1 MLRPARPRRPD
12 RADRYDTKK
21 TTMHHDAPADAIQ
34 TQGVRGAQVLILCAA
49 LEPNLAFWTER
60 LGFRIEAIFPADD
73 PTTAMISGHGLQ
85 LRLQQGPDGAV
96 QTIYLLCDDALLTG
110 AGQTTLTA
118 PSGVVVKLVDA
129 NPPMHTPTTVQK
141 LVLTRATGNDTWG
154 LGRAGLRYRDLLP
167 GRHGGA
173 FIASHI
179 RVLDGG
185 PVPDYVHFHKI
196 RFQTIF
202 CRKGWVRVLYQG
214 QGESFVMH
222 EGDCVLQPP
231 MIRHR
236 VLESSA
242 GAEVVE
248 VSAPA
253 EHITMA
259 DHDLALPGPHL
270 PPDHDFAGQRFVGR
284 DRHGLRFARRRRHV
298 HGDGLGHSGAR
309 RRLDRDGRLYR
320 GQRLGGDRARPAH
333 HSQQPGGNGDGL
345 LHAGFRLGQPRL
357 GRPRAVAR
365 PPLAFPR
372 RLHRFDRRSLLRLRR
387 QFARDWL
394 RFVRFRSLH

>member
-1 MLRPARPRRPD
+1 
-12 RADRYDTKK
+12 
-21 TTMHHDAPADAIQ
+21 MHHDAAAEPLQ
-34 TQGVRGAQVLILCAA
+34 TQGVRGAQVLVACAA
-49 LEPNLAFWTER
+49 LEPNLAFWTGR
-60 LGFRIEAIFPADD
+60 LGFRVDAIFPADD
-73 PTTAMISGHGLQ
+73 PKTAMVCGHGLQ
-85 LRLQQGPDGAV
+85 LRLQQGTETGA
-96 QTIYLLCDDALLTG
+96 QTIYLLCDDPLRTG

-118 PSGVVVKLVDA
+118 PNGLIVKLVHAD
-129 NPPMHTPTTVQK
+129 PPMHTPPTVQQ
-141 LVLTRATGNDTWG
+141 LVLTSAGDNDEWG

-167 GRHGGA
+167 ERHGGA

-222 EGDCVLQPP
+222 AGDCVLQPP

-248 VSAPA
+248 IGAPA

-259 DHDLALPGPHL
+259 DHQLTLPGPDL
-270 PPDHDFAGQRFVGR
+270 PPEHDFGGQRFVRHIAATARWTPWRTAGFEVR
-284 DRHGLRFARRRRHV
+284 DTGIAEAT
-298 HGDGLGHSGAR
+298 DGLAGVRVVRATAAGAATQQRHNTELCFYFVLSGKVTLRCKELHEVMQADDCIS
-309 RRLDRDGRLYR
+309 LPCGIGYTLSDCSAGLE
-320 GQRLGGDRARPAH
+320 LLEVTLPA
-333 HSQQPGGNGDGL
+333 
-345 LHAGFRLGQPRL
+345 
-357 GRPRAVAR
+357 AVEPA
-365 PPLAFPR
+365 
-372 RLHRFDRRSLLRLRR
+372 
-387 QFARDWL
+387 
-394 RFVRFRSLH
+394 

>member
-1 MLRPARPRRPD
+1 MQ
-12 RADRYDTKK
+12 
-21 TTMHHDAPADAIQ
+21 HDAPTDSIQ
-34 TQGVRGAQVLILCAA
+34 TQGVRGAQVLVLCAE
-49 LEPNLAFWTER
+49 LEPNLRFWTER

-85 LRLQQGPDGAV
+85 LRLQQAAHNGV
-96 QTIYLLCDDALLTG
+96 QTIYLLCDDPLQTG
-110 AGQTTLTA
+110 AGQATLTA
-118 PSGVVVKLVDA
+118 PNGLVVRLVHA
-129 NPPMHTPTTVQK
+129 NPPMHLPPTEQK
-141 LVLTRATGNDTWG
+141 LVLTRATGSDTWG

-167 GRHGGA
+167 ERHGGA

-202 CRKGWVRVLYQG
+202 CRKGWVRVSYQG
-214 QGESFVMH
+214 QGESFIMH
-222 EGDCVLQPP
+222 AGDCVLQPP

-259 DHDLALPGPHL
+259 DHGLALPGPDL
-270 PPDHDFAGQRFVGR
+270 PPGHDFAGQRFV
-284 DRHGLRFARRRRHV
+284 RHV
-298 HGDGLGHSGAR
+298 AATAAWMPWRAAGFEVQDTGIGSATDGLAGVRVVRAMRAGAATQQKHNTELCFYFVLSGELTIQCDTLAET
-309 RRLDRDGRLYR
+309 L
-320 GQRLGGDRARPAH
+320 RPDDCITI
-333 HSQQPGGNGDGL
+333 PGGMTYSLGPCSAD
-345 LHAGFRLGQPRL
+345 LHMLEVTLPAE
-357 GRPRAVAR
+357 VA
-365 PPLAFPR
+365 A
-372 RLHRFDRRSLLRLRR
+372 
-387 QFARDWL
+387 QG
-394 RFVRFRSLH
+394 

>member
-34 TQGVRGAQVLILCAA
+34 TQGVRGAPVLILCAA

-214 QGESFVMH
+214 QGEPFVMH

-259 DHDLALPGPHL
+259 DHSLVLPGPDL
-270 PPDHDFAGQRFVGR
+270 PPGHDFAGQRFV
-284 DRHGLRFARRRRHV
+284 RHV
-298 HGDGLGHSGAR
+298 AATAAWLPWRAAGFEVRDTGIGPATDGLAGVRVVRPVGQGAQTQQAHDAE
-309 RRLDRDGRLYR
+309 LCFYFV
-320 GQRLGGDRARPAH
+320 LGGRVTVQCGKLSETLGPDDCITI
-333 HSQQPGGNGDGL
+333 PGGTAYG
-345 LHAGFRLGQPRL
+345 LGQCSADLQLLEVTLP
-357 GRPRAVAR
+357 AEVA
-365 PPLAFPR
+365 P
-372 RLHRFDRRSLLRLRR
+372 
-387 QFARDWL
+387 QI
-394 RFVRFRSLH
+394 